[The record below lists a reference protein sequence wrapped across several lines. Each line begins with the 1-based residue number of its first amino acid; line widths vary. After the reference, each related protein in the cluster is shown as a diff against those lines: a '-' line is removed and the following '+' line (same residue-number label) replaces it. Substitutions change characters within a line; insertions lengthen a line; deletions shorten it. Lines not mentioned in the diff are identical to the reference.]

1 MSLAGSERTALRPF
15 FRLISCSPIPT
26 SEHPRKRSVQ
36 RSILQTLA
44 AATLLMLSASIS
56 IAQQLPRFDIEAT
69 CREAQPLGPEDRDPY
84 QGCIRDE
91 GQARAELQR
100 QWAQFDPANRTSCVE
115 ETGIGGYPSY
125 VEVLTCLQMY
135 NGAPTTPLKPRRRGD

>member
-1 MSLAGSERTALRPF
+1 M
-15 FRLISCSPIPT
+15 
-26 SEHPRKRSVQ
+26 Q
-36 RSILQTLA
+36 RAMFQVFA

-56 IAQQLPRFDIEAT
+56 VAQQLPRFDIEAT

-84 QGCIRDE
+84 QGCMKDE
-91 GQARAELQR
+91 GTARAELQR
-100 QWAQFDPANRTSCVE
+100 QWAQFDAANRTTCVE

-135 NGAPTTPLKPRRRGD
+135 SGTPTTTLKPRRRGD

>member
-1 MSLAGSERTALRPF
+1 MQKPM
-15 FRLISCSPIPT
+15 
-26 SEHPRKRSVQ
+26 
-36 RSILQTLA
+36 LQAFA
-44 AATLLMLSASIS
+44 AATLLMLPASIS
-56 IAQQLPRFDIEAT
+56 VAQQLPRFDIEAT

-100 QWAQFDPANRTSCVE
+100 QWGQFDPANRTSCVE

-135 NGAPTTPLKPRRRGD
+135 SGTPTTALKLRRRGD

>member
-1 MSLAGSERTALRPF
+1 MPSRVRERKQPALGVARSDKKASADPEKGRRRAVASAASHSTAPGVL
-15 FRLISCSPIPT
+15 
-26 SEHPRKRSVQ
+26 
-36 RSILQTLA
+36 
-44 AATLLMLSASIS
+44 
-56 IAQQLPRFDIEAT
+56 AT

-115 ETGIGGYPSY
+115 ETGIGGPQ
-125 VEVLTCLQMY
+125 L
-135 NGAPTTPLKPRRRGD
+135 RRGADVSSDG